1 MTSTYALRAPL
12 WEMVISETYYLTAVV
27 SVWVELGLL
36 HIKVFEAACVFNKS
50 SADSGEAL
58 SITK

>member
-1 MTSTYALRAPL
+1 MGNVNFRNILLDCCSFCLRRIRIA
-12 WEMVISETYYLTAVV
+12 A
-27 SVWVELGLL
+27 
-36 HIKVFEAACVFNKS
+36 HIKVFEVACVFNKS